1 VFVITAKETIMD
13 IYEIAHALRDIQD
26 AHRALDKDIEALR
39 SRIAGSKRLSDS
51 QSRLDEH
58 MAKWGRRPLITL
70 AGE

>member
-1 VFVITAKETIMD
+1 MD

-39 SRIAGSKRLSDS
+39 QRIAGSKRLHDSQSRRDS

-58 MAKWGRRPLITL
+58 LAKWGRRPLITL

>member
-1 VFVITAKETIMD
+1 MD

-39 SRIAGSKRLSDS
+39 SRIADSHREADSK
-51 QSRLDEH
+51 SRLDEH
-58 MAKWGRRPLITL
+58 LAKWGRRPLITL